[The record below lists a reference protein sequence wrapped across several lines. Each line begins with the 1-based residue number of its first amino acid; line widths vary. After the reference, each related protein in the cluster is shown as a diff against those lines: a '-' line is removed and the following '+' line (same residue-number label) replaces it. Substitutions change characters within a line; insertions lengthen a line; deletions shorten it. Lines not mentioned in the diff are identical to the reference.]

1 MGRLGLL
8 GELRLVQF
16 SQGRRAT
23 RYSVGPCRREERT
36 RLEHVP
42 DGLGELASHLDP
54 GDRGPALAAEPTLG
68 ALVVLD
74 VDRVL
79 GRMEPPLR

>member
-42 DGLGELASHLDP
+42 DGLGELASHLDATAIKRP
-54 GDRGPALAAEPTLG
+54 EAEMVGPLTRQLDLPKSGAA
-68 ALVVLD
+68 A
-74 VDRVL
+74 
-79 GRMEPPLR
+79 